1 MKKRID
7 PVAIKSVSDFLN
19 SQIDLLKNAKNKLL
33 TDIEKINTV
42 YKGVDANLIVAKYK
56 EKLSKIDIIILNY
69 KNFSKYFKNISM
81 SYSNNV
87 QDSKK
92 QLQQIIDTNPKILNS
107 NISNGIFLSE
117 ILENTEINTNTV

>member
-7 PVAIKSVSDFLN
+7 PVAINSVADFLIY
-19 SQIDLLKNAKNKLL
+19 QIDLLKAAKNKLL
-33 TDIEKINTV
+33 FDIEKINTV

-69 KNFSKYFKNISM
+69 ENFSKYFKNISM

-107 NISNGIFLSE
+107 NISNGIFSSE
-117 ILENTEINTNTV
+117 ILENTEINTNMV

>member
-107 NISNGIFLSE
+107 NISNGIFSSE
-117 ILENTEINTNTV
+117 ILENTEINTNMV

>member
-117 ILENTEINTNTV
+117 ILENTEINTNMV